1 MGGDD
6 TLKAKGG
13 ERWEA
18 VNEGKNAT
26 TYYISALRFMRERMQ
41 LHMR

>member
-1 MGGDD
+1 MGGED

-18 VNEGKNAT
+18 VHEGKNAT
-26 TYYISALRFMRERMQ
+26 KYEISALRFMRGKECN
-41 LHMR
+41 